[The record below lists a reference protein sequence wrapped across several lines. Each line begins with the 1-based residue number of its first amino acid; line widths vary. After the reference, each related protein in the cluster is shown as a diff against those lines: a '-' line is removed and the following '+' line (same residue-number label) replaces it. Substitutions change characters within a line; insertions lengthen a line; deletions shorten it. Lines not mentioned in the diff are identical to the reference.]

1 MTLIVYVVVT
11 GLVAT
16 GLFFGIR
23 YFGSRVHSVSRFAI
37 DHLSG

>member
-23 YFGSRVHSVSRFAI
+23 YFVRANPVFEICEIGGQ
-37 DHLSG
+37 L